1 MDESRMKQHLQ
12 VLRRGG
18 LLRPG
23 RFSNLPDRLLTPSK
37 DGEDA
42 YARSVAERTGPRRDQ
57 VDLFV

>member
-1 MDESRMKQHLQ
+1 MKQHLQ